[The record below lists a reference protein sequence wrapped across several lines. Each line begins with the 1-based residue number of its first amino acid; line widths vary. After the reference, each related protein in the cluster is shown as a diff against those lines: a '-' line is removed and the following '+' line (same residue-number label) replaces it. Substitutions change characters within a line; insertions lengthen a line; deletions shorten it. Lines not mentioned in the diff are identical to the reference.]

1 MKATDLRIERRTFD
15 GNLAAYWDATLL
27 RRRSRL
33 LIWHVPPLT
42 PIIYPRRG
50 FNTPIRRHHLGW
62 TWLDRRYA
70 VEVELS
76 PAGGLER
83 AVCRVCLPPT
93 VVDEVVSLVE
103 LGLTVTVEPGP
114 IVTVEDDEFQES
126 ANDYGYDPQ
135 LRATAWS
142 AVEAIRA
149 LLAAG
154 EGPFGPDLAKMHA
167 LVLRRAETRTR
178 TASA

>member
-1 MKATDLRIERRTFD
+1 MRTADLRVERRTFD
-15 GNLAAYWDATLL
+15 GNLAAYWDAALL
-27 RRRSRL
+27 RRRSKL
-33 LIWHVPPLT
+33 LIWHAPPLT
-42 PIIYPRRG
+42 PVIYPRRG
-50 FNTPIRRHHLGW
+50 FNAPLRRHHLGW
-62 TWLDRRYA
+62 AWLDRRYS

-93 VVDEVVSLVE
+93 VAGEIVSVVE
-103 LGLTVTVEPGP
+103 LGLNVTVEPGP
-114 IVTVEDDEFQES
+114 TVVVEDDEFQEA

-149 LLAAG
+149 LLGAG
-154 EGPFGPDLAKMHA
+154 EGPFGPELAKMHA
-167 LVLRRAETRTR
+167 LALRRTEPRATLG
-178 TASA
+178 